1 MTNNIID
8 NPSHYIDGRTIE
20 PVDAIEDW
28 RLNWHLGNAVKYISR
43 TGRKDYA
50 GGVEKSSIADLDKAL
65 WYVLRYRN
73 QLAKIINVARKI
85 VVEEGK
91 SNES

>member
-1 MTNNIID
+1 MSDIID
-8 NPSHYIDGRTIE
+8 KPPHYIDGRTIE

-50 GGVEKSSIADLDKAL
+50 GGAEKSSIADLDKAL